1 MATEMSIPLTLRERR
16 MADRNYEIGDPL
28 MVLASFANH
37 ELTTMMLQLNCEDCS
52 FLECGEFETAA
63 VTKIDALQST
73 GWLPQFVHVEF
84 GD

>member
-16 MADRNYEIGDPL
+16 MADRNYEIGDSL

-37 ELTTMMLQLNCEDCS
+37 ELTTMMLQLNCEDC
-52 FLECGEFETAA
+52 GELETAT
-63 VTKIDALQST
+63 VIELHY
-73 GWLPQFVHVEF
+73 LPQFLNVEF

>member
-1 MATEMSIPLTLRERR
+1 
-16 MADRNYEIGDPL
+16 MADRNYEIGDSL

-37 ELTTMMLQLNCEDCS
+37 ELTTMMLQLNCDN
-52 FLECGEFETAA
+52 CGEHETAT

-73 GWLPQFVHVEF
+73 GWLPQMVHVEF